1 MQDFKTILIKLN
13 ACDSAIE
20 WVGEKSFSEAWA
32 LSERGDWMLWIAKK
46 AGVNLRTLTAAKAE
60 CAALAIPYMKEPRS
74 IAAVEAARAF
84 GRGEISETDLHAY
97 AASASAAA
105 YADDD
110 DAAYAAAS
118 AAYAAASAAYAAA
131 YAASAAAYAAYAAY
145 VDASASASASAARSK
160 TLAKCAEIVRRI
172 IPIEQM
178 EAMLK
183 NI

>member
-118 AAYAAASAAYAAA
+118 AAYAAA